1 MRKSLAVMAV
11 LCVGV
16 AGAVFAGSL
25 FTDVSQHTAPGMVTQ
40 INAAFDAIE
49 DSIDGTSKIN
59 GSFQDVAVAGNGT
72 VSSNLT
78 VTGGLTLT
86 GPVQL
91 VATDADG
98 YSYNLVALTSVGSG
112 ANLRGWRVNLT
123 SSNAA
128 TLGDMQCVHGYLTAG
143 TTPTFA
149 ANAAVYP
156 LSAWLDVP
164 DTATLT
170 GPNVVA
176 GIRVIVD
183 PNNNDMSAIAGGG
196 ESALFYG
203 QTWASTGKIEHGL
216 RVIAGAGTYIKN
228 MLSIGGSGT
237 FGTIIDIT
245 ECGADTH
252 LNLFGTGL
260 QSAGARPWK
269 MGAGDATTSAT
280 VGAAMGATC
289 GEGSIYWST
298 TGKGYIKAAHT
309 GVDSADWVVFTTSTS
324 SAD

>member
-1 MRKSLAVMAV
+1 MKKWIIGGMVAAVAV
-11 LCVGV
+11 VGV
-16 AGAVFAGSL
+16 ARAQSTVSSFAVPQL
-25 FTDVSQHTAPGMVTQ
+25 VSE
-40 INAAFDAIE
+40 INAALANPVH
-49 DSIDGTSKIN
+49 TSATLS
-59 GSFQDVAVAGNGT
+59 GPFQQ
-72 VSSNLT
+72 T
-78 VTGGLTLT
+78 VT
-86 GPVQL
+86 
-91 VATDADG
+91 DASG